1 MRRNGGGPG
10 EAGQLP
16 LGHSGGL
23 VGGAE
28 GFSGP
33 TEDHGDLAVLTEVG
47 RAGVEEEL
55 AGLRGGGGGGE
66 GAVSPAAALSASW
79 RLLSALLALLSTLLL
94 PPAGPSKA
102 GPIRPGTGCS
112 RTSRRAG
119 GQGDEGGAQEDDEG
133 EVNAQVEEVGV
144 AKEEDEEGKDQE
156 GGGQGKAVVQAH
168 WRSDDGPHAAQARLV
183 IKEPGGTESR
193 TKRTCMLVE
202 EEEGKTTASRIA
214 REYVTLGDPIA
225 FTSPGAMFA
234 HYHGRVPLCIVTRAL
249 ESVEAYRET
258 KWPSVCVQPV
268 LLVPMA
274 DQLPGR
280 SHRLCGSQ
288 AQ

>member
-1 MRRNGGGPG
+1 MPRSKR
-10 EAGQLP
+10 
-16 LGHSGGL
+16 
-23 VGGAE
+23 
-28 GFSGP
+28 
-33 TEDHGDLAVLTEVG
+33 
-47 RAGVEEEL
+47 
-55 AGLRGGGGGGE
+55 
-66 GAVSPAAALSASW
+66 SASPKKKTT
-79 RLLSALLALLSTLLL
+79 RA
-94 PPAGPSKA
+94 KA
-102 GPIRPGTGCS
+102 
-112 RTSRRAG
+112 
-119 GQGDEGGAQEDDEG
+119 
-133 EVNAQVEEVGV
+133 
-144 AKEEDEEGKDQE
+144 K
-156 GGGQGKAVVQAH
+156 KAA
-168 WRSDDGPHAAQARLV
+168 
-183 IKEPGGTESR
+183 ESR

-202 EEEGKTTASRIA
+202 EEEGKITASRIA

-280 SHRLCGSQ
+280 SRLCGSQ